1 MRSLLWIVL
10 SIALIACKPPAHPV
24 PPPPLMVQAAMLI
37 SAGGGVAALV
47 KAQKIDEHD
56 AAGCF
61 AWGAVAEVSEVAA
74 AILASGGDI
83 YPAISVDLS
92 ECVALQA
99 APAVIELPVIEAA
112 VAVALQ
118 QVDLLLATS
127 GASCEVSAAVE
138 WVGGAVRALMLHDAA
153 GGVVEI
159 SEVGICGED

>member
-1 MRSLLWIVL
+1 M
-10 SIALIACKPPAHPV
+10 
-24 PPPPLMVQAAMLI
+24 
-37 SAGGGVAALV
+37 
-47 KAQKIDEHD
+47 
-56 AAGCF
+56 
-61 AWGAVAEVSEVAA
+61 
-74 AILASGGDI
+74 
-83 YPAISVDLS
+83 DLS

-138 WVGGAVRALMLHDAA
+138 WVSGAVQSLMLHDAV

-159 SEVGICGED
+159 PAVGICGED